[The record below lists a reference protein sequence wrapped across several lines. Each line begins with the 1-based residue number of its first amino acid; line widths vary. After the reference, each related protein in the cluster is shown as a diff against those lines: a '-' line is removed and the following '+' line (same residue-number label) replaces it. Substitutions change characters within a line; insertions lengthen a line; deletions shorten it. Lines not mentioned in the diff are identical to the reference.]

1 MARVAGLKPKI
12 KIAFASGT
20 DELNARLIER
30 MRAVFPELPLYV
42 VAEFPPAEKDLH
54 WVRYRG
60 GLAENLAR
68 CRSAF
73 KGKSIRLAGV
83 LLVPD
88 VPFRRMRLLALILAP
103 FYFLAVNENLND
115 FMLRPGSLPAI
126 ARHFAWRVNNFVRW
140 HLGKDGM
147 LARRGWHDVPYVAAR
162 VAAFL
167 RVRRRGDTLLA
178 PEPFGAQGIPVS
190 LDYLKF
196 LGRTVSSPR
205 IFRRYWVKA
214 VKSLHADAARDPSAR
229 TLLWQSVAIALR
241 GGAPRTLA
249 FPEELFLVLT
259 DGNSTVYPGKPTA
272 NKPRVLIVSAYL
284 PFPLSHG
291 GAVRIHNLT
300 ARAAADWD
308 QILIC
313 FVETAAAP
321 PPELLERFVEVVLIR
336 RVGTHSTVR
345 SNRPEVVE
353 EFSSDAFR
361 ATLRLAVRK
370 WSPVIAQLE
379 FTHMAQYAA
388 DCAPARTILV
398 EHDITFDLYEQ
409 MAQNSSD
416 WDLHRELKRWR
427 SFETSAWR
435 DMSCVVT
442 MSAKDQ
448 AVVTGARAVT
458 LPNGV
463 DLDRFHEAKR
473 EPEARRVLFVG
484 SFSHLPN
491 LIALAFFLDEVWP
504 RLRDAKLHIIAGANH
519 EYFLDYQ
526 SRQVQLRLDQ
536 PGIELEGFVAD
547 VRPAYERTAIVV
559 APLMASAGT
568 NLKILEA
575 MACGRPVVS
584 TPAGVNG
591 LDLTPGRDFVL
602 VRTAAEMAAAITEL
616 FASPDECRRLAV
628 AGRRRVE
635 ESYGWDEIARRQS
648 ELYCALI

>member
-1 MARVAGLKPKI
+1 
-12 KIAFASGT
+12 
-20 DELNARLIER
+20 

-42 VAEFPPAEKDLH
+42 VAEFPPVEKDLH

-83 LLVPD
+83 LLVPN
-88 VPFRRMRLLALILAP
+88 VPFRRMRLLALVLTP

-115 FMLRPGSLPAI
+115 FMLRPGSVPAI
-126 ARHFAWRVNNFVRW
+126 ARHFAWRVGNFLRW

-162 VAAFL
+162 IAAFL
-167 RVRRRGDTLLA
+167 RIRPRGAT
-178 PEPFGAQGIPVS
+178 PPVGGSPQSIPIS

-196 LGRTVSSPR
+196 LARTISSPK
-205 IFRRYWVKA
+205 IFRRYWSSA
-214 VKSLHADAARDPSAR
+214 VKSLHADAARDQSAR
-229 TLLWQSVAIALR
+229 ALLWQSAAIALR
-241 GGAPRTLA
+241 GGAPRTCA
-249 FPEELFLVLT
+249 FPGELFLALN
-259 DGNSTVYPGKPTA
+259 DGNLAVYPGKPAT
-272 NKPRVLIVSAYL
+272 NKPRVLIVSAYI

-308 QILIC
+308 QILMC
-313 FVETAAAP
+313 FTETATAP
-321 PPELLERFVEVVLIR
+321 PPELLEQFVEVVLVR
-336 RVGTHSTVR
+336 RVGSHSVAQT
-345 SNRPEVVE
+345 NRPEVVE
-353 EFSSDAFR
+353 EFSSAAFR
-361 ATLRLAVRK
+361 AALRLAVRK

-409 MAQNSSD
+409 MARTSSD

-427 SFETSAWR
+427 RFETNAWR
-435 DMSCVVT
+435 EMSCVVT
-442 MSAKDQ
+442 MSTKDQ
-448 AVVTGARAVT
+448 SVVTESATGARAVT

-463 DLDRFHEAKR
+463 DLDRFRVAEQ
-473 EPEARRVLFVG
+473 EPEPRRVLFVG

-491 LIALAFFLDEVWP
+491 LIAIAFFLDEVWP
-504 RLRDAKLHIIAGANH
+504 RLPDAKLHIIAGANH

-547 VRPAYERTAIVV
+547 VRPAYERAAIVV

-602 VRTAAEMAAAITEL
+602 AHTGAEMAAAIAEL
-616 FASPDECRRLAV
+616 FASPGECQRLAS

-635 ESYGWDEIARRQS
+635 ESYGWDEIARKQS